1 MKSLENVIRTNY
13 RVQRTAP
20 TRPPQGSVGRS
31 RPARRR
37 RQRTMGDLRC
47 GQGVGLEAL
56 EPADHGVS
64 GPLPAGGDQAISNWS
79 PSHGA
84 GHGEGALDIIKSS
97 WGGGHGES
105 DVAVDTIRRRRSG

>member
-1 MKSLENVIRTNY
+1 MGER
-13 RVQRTAP
+13 QAAP
-20 TRPPQGSVGRS
+20 TGNHKS
-31 RPARRR
+31 RDRFLCRHSSASATPIRRGN
-37 RQRTMGDLRC
+37 RQKR
-47 GQGVGLEAL
+47 QGVGVEAL

-84 GHGEGALDIIKSS
+84 GHGEGVLDIMKSS

-105 DVAVDTIRRRRSG
+105 DVAVDTMRRRRSG